1 MKIPAP
7 RLTSTTLA
15 AFAAL
20 FFTLLNYAFFAEALR
35 AHPFRGESGDWF
47 LLTLPFFIFFFIN
60 IFAQLLALPFLHRI
74 IMPALIVIGAAI
86 SWSSIFLKVYFS
98 REILNNVLQ
107 ATSAET
113 LRVLS
118 PSYAIWVVVFGIA
131 PALLYLLVKVQW
143 RSLGRELGWRMA
155 WIVFSALGMAGIA
168 WGFYQDYASF
178 FRNNH
183 GIMKLVVPSNF
194 VGAALSKARMAWRA
208 RIPYTRL
215 DVNARQLPPAPGAK
229 RRVAVIIVG
238 ETARAQ
244 NWGLNGYARQTTPR
258 LAARSDIINFTQVSS
273 CGTDTAT
280 SVPCMFS
287 VMDRAHY
294 DEAHAEM
301 QDNLMDIFQR
311 AGVYVY
317 WVDNNTGCKGVCN
330 RIPNEL
336 ITHRNLPEYC
346 QGGECMDD
354 ILLTDFDKLID
365 SAQEKDA
372 VLVLHTIGSHGPA
385 YYARYTPEYRQ
396 FTPTCDTNEIH
407 RCTNEELVNT
417 YDNTLLYTDKF
428 IADVIGRLEKR
439 TDMASMVFYASD
451 HGESLGENG
460 IYLHGT
466 PRSIAPKE
474 QTRIP
479 MIFWFS
485 PAWLEEGDF
494 DIQCL
499 RQRAQSGSYSQDN
512 FYSTLYALMRLDT
525 QAPGSTWQQ
534 ALDIIQPC
542 RRAGR

>member
-1 MKIPAP
+1 MRFLPSRWQLSA
-7 RLTSTTLA
+7 TTLA
-15 AFAAL
+15 LVLAL
-20 FFTLLNYAFFAEALR
+20 FFTALNYGFFRTVWQAWREA
-35 AHPFRGESGDWF
+35 GGDGTF
-47 LLTLPFFIFFFIN
+47 LWSVPLFLFLCLNVVFH
-60 IFAQLLALPFLHRI
+60 LLLLPFLHKVI
-74 IMPALIVIGAAI
+74 IPLVLLLSAAV
-86 SWSSIFLKVYFS
+86 SYSVIFLGVYFD
-98 REILNNVLQ
+98 RAMLTNVLITTP
-107 ATSAET
+107 AESAKLLT
-113 LRVLS
+113 V
-118 PSYAIWVVVFGIA
+118 PYALWLLALGVV
-131 PALLYLLVKVQW
+131 PALLYLRVRVVYRRWWQEIALRLGAVLL
-143 RSLGRELGWRMA
+143 SLLLL
-155 WIVFSALGMAGIA
+155 ALIA
-168 WGFYQDYASF
+168 RLYYQDYAAYG
-178 FRNNH
+178 RNNH
-183 GIMKLVVPSNF
+183 DIPHLIVPTNF
-194 VGAALSKARMAWRA
+194 IVASISKIKHQRRANRPYETVAA
-208 RIPYTRL
+208 
-215 DVNARQLPPAPGAK
+215 DARQQKTDPQ
-229 RRVAVIIVG
+229 RRVSVFIIG
-238 ETARAQ
+238 EATRAQ

-311 AGVYVY
+311 AGIYVY

-485 PAWLEEGDF
+485 PAWLQEGDF

>member
-1 MKIPAP
+1 MRFLPGRW
-7 RLTSTTLA
+7 RLSATTLA
-15 AFAAL
+15 LVLAL
-20 FFTLLNYAFFAEALR
+20 FFTALNYGFFRTVWQAWREA
-35 AHPFRGESGDWF
+35 GGDGTF
-47 LLTLPFFIFFFIN
+47 LWSVPLFLFLCLNVVFH
-60 IFAQLLALPFLHRI
+60 LLLLPFLHKI
-74 IMPALIVIGAAI
+74 IIPLVLLLSAAV
-86 SWSSIFLKVYFS
+86 SYSVIFLGVYFD
-98 REILNNVLQ
+98 RAMLTNVLITTP
-107 ATSAET
+107 AESAKLLT
-113 LRVLS
+113 V
-118 PSYAIWVVVFGIA
+118 PYALWLLALGVV
-131 PALLYLLVKVQW
+131 PALLYLRVRVVYRRW
-143 RSLGRELGWRMA
+143 WREL
-155 WIVFSALGMAGIA
+155 ALRLGAVLLSLA
-168 WGFYQDYASF
+168 LALLLSHHYYQEYAAYG
-178 FRNNH
+178 RNNH
-183 GIMKLVVPSNF
+183 DLPHLIVPTNF
-194 VGAALSKARMAWRA
+194 IVASISKIKHQRRANRPYETVAADAHQQKTD
-208 RIPYTRL
+208 P
-215 DVNARQLPPAPGAK
+215 Q
-229 RRVAVIIVG
+229 RRVSVFIIG
-238 ETARAQ
+238 EATRAQ

-287 VMDRAHY
+287 VMDHAHY

-311 AGVYVY
+311 AGIYVY

-485 PAWLEEGDF
+485 PAWLQEGDF
-494 DIQCL
+494 DMQCL